1 MSIASEIQRIKNNI
15 ANAYTNCSNKGAT
28 IPSTQNCANLA
39 TCINSIPTGITPTG
53 TLNITENG
61 TVDVTNYAQA
71 SVNVSGG
78 QSSKFGATIDT
89 FLGEVDSNGVLQIP
103 NSGKY
108 LVFNGVKRIRE
119 SALTYR
125 FCVYNSG
132 TSGINNI
139 TGVSFPDLES
149 LDSYNV
155 LEKTFYAQD
164 NLQEVLMPKLV
175 SITNNNCFR
184 EAFAYCSN
192 LSRVEI
198 PSLVTIPQGSY
209 GGAFYRAF
217 FSTGLRNLDLSNL
230 TNVAGSQTFYSA
242 FAINPHLTNINM
254 PNLTSVTGD
263 SSLYGM
269 FERCGLT
276 TFTFEKL
283 STVTGYNALSY
294 MFYDCTSLTSLYFP
308 ALTPNS
314 FGSYTNQ
321 FSGMLNGVN
330 GCTVHFPIKIK
341 QTIQNWSDVTN
352 GFRGTNTV
360 ILFDLNAAT
369 LNFSC
374 TPNTTQIY
382 IDRASVTNNSIDVP
396 AEDTEFLAYD
406 SSLNTVLSDTITNLS
421 ENEIRNISVNLNQTK
436 QKMTIS
442 TNVSGLNVYF
452 TIDGITFNGLEAT
465 SKNYVINYIG
475 STGNNIRY
483 FVDGGNNYSDADGV
497 ITTNGNNQTQSV
509 TLSSATISDFSRPNL
524 SANGTIGGNS
534 FAVSC
539 DSSVSGYSAY
549 YAVDGNTDYL
559 WMVNN
564 TNSICK
570 YTFYNPLPLKVS
582 QIVNYYTST
591 TYSAANFI
599 IEGSNDNQNWTEIGT
614 YTVTKTLTQT
624 IPVNSTRFYK
634 YHRITYKNSTIRLK
648 DLGITATQK
657 G

>member
-39 TCINSIPTGITPTG
+39 TCINSIPSGITPTG

-71 SVNVSGG
+71 NVNVSGG

-175 SITNNNCFR
+175 TIPNNNCFK
-184 EAFAYCSN
+184 EAFAYCTN
-192 LSRVEI
+192 LKRVI
-198 PSLVTIPQGSY
+198 MPSLTNIPQGDY
-209 GGAFYRAF
+209 GSGFNHAFYC
-217 FSTGLRNLDLSNL
+217 TGLEYLDLSNL
-230 TNVAGSQTFYSA
+230 TSVAGYQTFNYA
-242 FAINPHLTNINM
+242 FASNSKLNTVIM
-254 PNLTSVTGD
+254 ENLTSVTGSNAFYSAF
-263 SSLYGM
+263 SS
-269 FERCGLT
+269 CGLE
-276 TFTFEKL
+276 TFSFPKL
-283 STVTGYNALSY
+283 TILTGSNA
-294 MFYDCTSLTSLYFP
+294 FYSLFSGSSKLKSLYFY
-308 ALTPNS
+308 ALTPDS
-314 FGSYTNQ
+314 FGNNTNQ
-321 FSGMLNGVN
+321 FYYMLSGVS

-341 QTIQNWSDVTN
+341 KTIQNWSDVIN
-352 GFRGTNTV
+352 GFRGNNTV

-374 TPNTTQIY
+374 TPNTAQIY
-382 IDRASVTNNSIDVP
+382 VDNELIENNTVDVP
-396 AEDTEFLAYD
+396 AEDMDYIAYD
-406 SSLNTVLSDTITNLS
+406 SPSNTVLLNSITNLS
-421 ENEIRNISVNLNQTK
+421 DNETRNITVNLTQNK
-436 QKMTIS
+436 KKITIN
-442 TNVSGLNVYF
+442 TNVTGINVYF
-452 TIDGITFNGLEAT
+452 TVGGITFNANEET
-465 SKNYVINYIG
+465 SKNYSINYIG
-475 STGNNIRY
+475 NTNQNISY
-483 FVDGGNNYSDADGV
+483 FVDGGNNYSDADGA
-497 ITTNGNNQTQSV
+497 ITTNGANQTQSV
-509 TLSSATISDFSRPNL
+509 TLSSATISNFSRPNL
-524 SANGTIGGNS
+524 SANGTMGGNS

-570 YTFYNPLPLKVS
+570 YTFYNPIPLKVS
-582 QIVNYYTST
+582 QIINYYTST
-591 TYSAANFI
+591 TYSASNFI

-614 YTVTKTLTQT
+614 YTVSKTLTQT
-624 IPVNSTRFYK
+624 IPVNSTRYYK